1 MDNRLESVFNALY
14 DAVVSAQRAVELQH
28 LNAIN
33 EYYFDKDGNPKTIAL
48 NLPSESGKMQLQDIP
63 LLTLTRNDSL
73 AIDTVKVKMSVE
85 LGDDEEDDGILSS
98 LTRRHDK
105 RSSMAEMTIKFKG
118 TAPPE
123 GLARIDD
130 KLIKT
135 I

>member
-1 MDNRLESVFNALY
+1 MPNRLESVFNALY
-14 DAVVSAQRAVELQH
+14 DAVVSAQRAVEFQH

-33 EYYFDKDGNPKTIAL
+33 EHYFDKDGNAKTISL
-48 NLPSESGKMQLQDIP
+48 NLPNEAGKMQIQDIP

-73 AIDTVKVKMSVE
+73 SIDEVEVKMHVE
-85 LGDDEEDDGILSS
+85 LGDGDDDGILSS

-105 RSSMAEMTIKFKG
+105 RTSMAEMTIKFKG